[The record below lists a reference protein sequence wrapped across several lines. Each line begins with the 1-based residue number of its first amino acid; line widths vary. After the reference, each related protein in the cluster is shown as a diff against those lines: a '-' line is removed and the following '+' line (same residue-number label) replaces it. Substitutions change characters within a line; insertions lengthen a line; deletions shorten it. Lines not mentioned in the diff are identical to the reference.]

1 MESYKVLFK
10 GQIIEEKNK
19 DKLGVLL
26 ARFLNMQESE
36 TEQLFN
42 GKSYALKK
50 NLELDKAEQ
59 IQSKLAS
66 QGIITNI
73 VKETVIHEDVS
84 IQENISTTLA
94 PIFNDREK
102 KDSENWFNKALFK
115 VMGFLGLTS
124 GVGIVGIGG
133 YWFIYSLLQ
142 YIVTSPQ
149 NVMQQS
155 ITENYFNQA
164 QMGLLIA
171 AIGVLIMEIKKL
183 KVTKA

>member
-10 GQIIEEKNK
+10 GQIAEEKNK
-19 DKLGVLL
+19 EKLGVLL
-26 ARFLNMQESE
+26 ARFLHIRESE

-42 GKSYALKK
+42 GKAYALKK
-50 NLELDKAEQ
+50 NLELDKAEK

-73 VKETVIHEDVS
+73 VKEKVTHNDVS
-84 IQENISTTLA
+84 IQENKPSDLSST
-94 PIFNDREK
+94 FSDREQ
-102 KDSENWFNKALFK
+102 KDSENWFNKILFK

-133 YWFIYSLLQ
+133 YWFIYCLLQ
-142 YIVTSPQ
+142 YIFISPE
-149 NVMQQS
+149 NVMQQN
-155 ITENYFNQA
+155 IHENYFNQA

-171 AIGVLIMEIKKL
+171 ALGVLIMEVKKL
-183 KVTKA
+183 KVNKA